1 MERTDVKSMKKA
13 QVYCLGLRVGIITEE
28 VLFVPEREFVG
39 VDVRGELYAEE
50 GHSRLEGLAKKDR
63 SMKGY

>member
-50 GHSRLEGLAKKDR
+50 GHSR
-63 SMKGY
+63 